1 MLKVTI
7 SLMRRHTSV
16 TAAGCTRSFSGT
28 IRERREKRTVVADES
43 EERHHVIVERH
54 LARLKLQL
62 DDGAGNVLGV
72 GRGLCDVGGEE
83 EFEEEVEECVGD
95 GGEGLDD
102 GGGVGDEEL
111 QEVEEAELDGAVG
124 VLALGDMGK
133 EAAEA
138 VEDEIDGDRLQQ
150 HRVISLWVR
159 EVRGDDHWMR
169 FG

>member
-1 MLKVTI
+1 M
-7 SLMRRHTSV
+7 
-16 TAAGCTRSFSGT
+16 
-28 IRERREKRTVVADES
+28 
-43 EERHHVIVERH
+43 
-54 LARLKLQL
+54 
-62 DDGAGNVLGV
+62 
-72 GRGLCDVGGEE
+72 
-83 EFEEEVEECVGD
+83 EECVGD

>member
-1 MLKVTI
+1 M
-7 SLMRRHTSV
+7 
-16 TAAGCTRSFSGT
+16 
-28 IRERREKRTVVADES
+28 
-43 EERHHVIVERH
+43 
-54 LARLKLQL
+54 
-62 DDGAGNVLGV
+62 
-72 GRGLCDVGGEE
+72 
-83 EFEEEVEECVGD
+83 EECVGD

-111 QEVEEAELDGAVG
+111 QEVEEAELDGTVG

>member
-1 MLKVTI
+1 MLNVAI
-7 SLMRRHTSV
+7 SLTRRHTSV

-28 IRERREKRTVVADES
+28 IRERQEKRTVVADES
-43 EERHHVIVERH
+43 EERHHVVVERH
-54 LARLKLQL
+54 FARLELQL
-62 DDGAGNVLGV
+62 DDGAGHVLDV

-83 EFEEEVEECVGD
+83 ELEEEVEERVGD

-111 QEVEEAELDGAVG
+111 QEVEEAQLDGAVG
-124 VLALGDMGK
+124 VLALGDVGE

-138 VEDEIDGDRLQQ
+138 VEDEVDGDRLQQ
-150 HRVISLWVR
+150 HRVIGLWVR
-159 EVRGDDHWMR
+159 EVRGDDRWMR